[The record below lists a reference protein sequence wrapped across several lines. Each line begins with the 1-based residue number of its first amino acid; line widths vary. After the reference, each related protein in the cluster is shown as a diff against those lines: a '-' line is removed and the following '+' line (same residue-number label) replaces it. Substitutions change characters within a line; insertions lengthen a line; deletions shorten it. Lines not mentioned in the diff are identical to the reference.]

1 MNKTRKKISIIS
13 PCYNESHG
21 IYKCHSAIKDLFS
34 NKLNSYTYEH
44 IFCDNSSSDDSKE
57 ILRKIAKEDKN
68 AKIVFNAS
76 NYGSQKSIFNT
87 LKYASGD
94 AVILFLPIDLQDPPH
109 LIDDFIKKW
118 ESGYDFVYG
127 TRDKRSEFFIMKF
140 IRKLFYSIIFFS
152 SSGKVPKN
160 ISDFQLVDKKILK
173 EMLNIDDKN
182 PFIRTL
188 AFLKTDNHIGI
199 SYEWRKRKHGK
210 SKEFF
215 RAITDIGI
223 NGFISVTNAPFR
235 IVLYS
240 GFLVSIF
247 SILFAIFNIIQL
259 YFFRPDVP
267 RGIPIIIVSI
277 FFLSGIQLLVLGY
290 IGEYI
295 SSINNQVRNK
305 NDVNVRETLNFE
317 K

>member
-1 MNKTRKKISIIS
+1 MSKTIKKISIIS

-21 IYKCHSAIKDLFS
+21 IYKCHSAVKDLFS
-34 NKLNSYTYEH
+34 NKLSSYKYEH

-57 ILRKIAKEDKN
+57 ILRKIANEDKN
-68 AKIVFNAS
+68 VKIIFNAS
-76 NYGSQKSIFNT
+76 NYGSQKSIFNS

-94 AVILFLPIDLQDPPH
+94 AIILFLPIDLQDPPH
-109 LIDDFIKKW
+109 LIDEFIKKW
-118 ESGYDFVYG
+118 ESGYDLVYG
-127 TRDKRSEFFIMKF
+127 TRDIRKEFFLMRL
-140 IRKLFYSIIFFS
+140 IRKLFYNIIFFS

-199 SYEWRKRKHGK
+199 SYEWGKREYGK

-215 RAITDIGI
+215 RALMDIGI

-235 IVLYS
+235 IVLYT
-240 GFLVSIF
+240 GILVSIF
-247 SILFAIFNIIQL
+247 SILFAIFNVVQL
-259 YFFRPDVP
+259 LFFRPDVP
-267 RGIPIIIVSI
+267 RGIPTIIVSI

>member
-1 MNKTRKKISIIS
+1 MSETIKKISIIS
-13 PCYNESHG
+13 PCLNESQSL
-21 IYKCHSAIKDLFS
+21 YKCHSAVKDLFS
-34 NKLNSYTYEH
+34 NELSSYKYEH
-44 IFCDNSSSDDSKE
+44 IFSDNNSSDGSKE
-57 ILRKIAKEDKN
+57 ILRKIANEDKN
-68 AKIVFNAS
+68 AKIIFNTS
-76 NYGSQKSIFNT
+76 NYGSQKSIFNS

-109 LIDDFIKKW
+109 LIGEFIKKW
-118 ESGYDFVYG
+118 ESGYDLVYG
-127 TRDKRSEFFIMKF
+127 TRDKRNEFFIMKL
-140 IRKLFYSIIFFS
+140 IRKLFYNIIFIS
-152 SSGKVPKN
+152 SNRRVPKN

-188 AFLKTDNHIGI
+188 AFLKTDNHIRI
-199 SYEWRKRKHGK
+199 SYEWKARKYGK

-215 RAITDIGI
+215 RALMDIGM

-240 GFLVSIF
+240 GILVSIF
-247 SILFAIFNIIQL
+247 SILYAIINIVNL
-259 YFFRPDVP
+259 FFFRPDIP
-267 RGIPIIIVSI
+267 RGIPTIIVSI
-277 FFLSGIQLLVLGY
+277 FFLSGIQLLVLGF

-295 SSINNQVRNK
+295 TSINNQVRSK
-305 NDVNVRETLNFE
+305 NEVIVRETLNFE